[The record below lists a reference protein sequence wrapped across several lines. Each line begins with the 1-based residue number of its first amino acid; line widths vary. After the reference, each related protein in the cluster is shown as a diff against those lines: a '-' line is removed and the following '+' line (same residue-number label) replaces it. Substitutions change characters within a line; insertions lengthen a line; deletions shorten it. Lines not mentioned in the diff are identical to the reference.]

1 MIELAPKATAEI
13 NPKMAP
19 SMAEFWHIYK
29 ENEIGTKFDYLIGLS
44 YWEHI
49 NIKKLTR

>member
-19 SMAEFWHIYK
+19 SMARLWHIYN
-29 ENEIGTKFDYLIGLS
+29 ENEIELKFGKYGRLI
-44 YWEHI
+44 
-49 NIKKLTR
+49 RCR